1 MSLSVYLYYGILYLG
16 VLIPTTSSADICQT
30 SFLILAFHGLPEITE
45 GGARRSWLLLKNEMN
60 PRDYSMEEQ
69 RQPRTNGSNR
79 ELDYLYLYGYKYL
92 IPHLE
97 ISSSALPLSFL
108 SWIDPVYHRLALCN
122 ASSYI
127 LFILSFIIYYL
138 LLWLLEENGVPIHTA
153 CNKQIHALTLSESHQ
168 FPNRKHPARR
178 SLGLPPIGIYCR
190 CQISAFLLTAHPV
203 IVPLGLTRVVTDHLG
218 AVS

>member
-1 MSLSVYLYYGILYLG
+1 MDPTVSLIIYIYG
-16 VLIPTTSSADICQT
+16 V
-30 SFLILAFHGLPEITE
+30 
-45 GGARRSWLLLKNEMN
+45 
-60 PRDYSMEEQ
+60 
-69 RQPRTNGSNR
+69 
-79 ELDYLYLYGYKYL
+79 YGYKYL

-97 ISSSALPLSFL
+97 IPSSALPLSSL

-153 CNKQIHALTLSESHQ
+153 CNKQIHALTLSASHQ

-178 SLGLPPIGIYCR
+178 SLGLPAAGGTGQQALSCGEI
-190 CQISAFLLTAHPV
+190 AFRSHGPCA
-203 IVPLGLTRVVTDHLG
+203 PLQGRSLG
-218 AVS
+218 SPPE

>member
-1 MSLSVYLYYGILYLG
+1 MAYQKSPRVEPDDPGCYWRMKW
-16 VLIPTTSSADICQT
+16 TR
-30 SFLILAFHGLPEITE
+30 EIT
-45 GGARRSWLLLKNEMN
+45 RWRN
-60 PRDYSMEEQ
+60 RDNHGQMDPTVSLIIYIY
-69 RQPRTNGSNR
+69 GV
-79 ELDYLYLYGYKYL
+79 YGYKYL

-97 ISSSALPLSFL
+97 IPSSALPLSSL

-178 SLGLPPIGIYCR
+178 SLGLPPIGIYSR

>member
-1 MSLSVYLYYGILYLG
+1 MDPTVSLIIYIYG
-16 VLIPTTSSADICQT
+16 V
-30 SFLILAFHGLPEITE
+30 
-45 GGARRSWLLLKNEMN
+45 
-60 PRDYSMEEQ
+60 
-69 RQPRTNGSNR
+69 
-79 ELDYLYLYGYKYL
+79 YGYKYL

-97 ISSSALPLSFL
+97 IPSSALPLSSL

-178 SLGLPPIGIYCR
+178 SLGLPPIGLHCH
-190 CQISAFLLTAHPV
+190 CQISVFLLTAHPV
-203 IVPLGLTRVVTDHLG
+203 IIPLGLTCRHRSRWRRIACIACIAVFIRSHDFKSHDTDIT
-218 AVS
+218 